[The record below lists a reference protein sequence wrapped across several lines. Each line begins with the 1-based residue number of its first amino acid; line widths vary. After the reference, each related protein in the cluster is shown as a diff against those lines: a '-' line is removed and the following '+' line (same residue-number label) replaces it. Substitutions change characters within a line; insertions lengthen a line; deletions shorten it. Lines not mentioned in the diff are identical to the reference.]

1 MVCLQLLEARH
12 VIDSTTLLSTSTPD
26 VLTEE
31 VEEKIDSHD
40 EFRMQYCMYIGG
52 TLRHL

>member
-1 MVCLQLLEARH
+1 MQLLEARH
-12 VIDSTTLLSTSTPD
+12 VIDSTTLLSISTPD

-31 VEEKIDSHD
+31 VEEKTDSHD

-52 TLRHL
+52 TRHL